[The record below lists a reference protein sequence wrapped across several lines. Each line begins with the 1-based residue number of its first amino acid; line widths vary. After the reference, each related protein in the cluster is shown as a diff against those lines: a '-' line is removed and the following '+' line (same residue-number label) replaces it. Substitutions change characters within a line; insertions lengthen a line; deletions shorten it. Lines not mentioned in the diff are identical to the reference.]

1 MTIHCI
7 DKIALIAG
15 SGSLPRQVYDA
26 CVLHGIE
33 CEVIGLDASTSEELF
48 HDVKHSV
55 YQPHAVSKIINK
67 IRLLGIKHVVFAGK
81 VNRQNISKL
90 LLDSK
95 GAKLFA
101 MILRK
106 GLNDNSVLQTIIKFF
121 EHEGFIVLA
130 PEQIATEIVVS
141 RGNITKVDIDKEAKD
156 DIYKGFNILKGI
168 AHFDVGQAIVIQN
181 GLVLG
186 VEAAEG
192 TDDLIKR
199 SGEIQQKNEKGAILI
214 KACKPE
220 QDRRIDLPCIGK
232 HTIQYLADA
241 GLRGVA
247 LEAGT
252 SLILNPQET
261 IESANEKGIFI
272 YGI

>member
-1 MTIHCI
+1 MVIHCI
-7 DKIALIAG
+7 DKIALVAG
-15 SGSLPRQVYDA
+15 SGYLPRQVYDA
-26 CVLHGIE
+26 CAVHGIG
-33 CEVIGLDASTSEELF
+33 CEIIGLEDNISHELF
-48 HDVKHSV
+48 HSIKYSV
-55 YQPHAVSKIINK
+55 YQPHAVSKIIQK
-67 IRLLGIKHVVFAGK
+67 IRSWDIKHVVFAGK

-101 MILRK
+101 MILRR
-106 GLNDNSVLQTIIKFF
+106 GLNDNSVLHTIIKFF
-121 EHEGFIVLA
+121 EQEDFIIIA
-130 PEQIATEIVVS
+130 PEQIATEIIVS
-141 RGNITKVDIDKEAKD
+141 RGPLTKIEIDKQAKD

-192 TDDLIKR
+192 TDDLIRR

-214 KACKPE
+214 KACKPD
-220 QDRRIDLPCIGK
+220 QDKRVDLPCIGK
-232 HTIQYLADA
+232 HTIQYLADS

-247 LEAGT
+247 LESGT
-252 SLILNPQET
+252 SLILDPKET
-261 IESANEKGIFI
+261 TEFANEKGIFI